1 MPFSLQTAPL
11 RGALCVLAATL
22 VFAPVS
28 PLAAQAQ
35 GQGKFK
41 WWQSDQYKTELML
54 TPDQSRRLE
63 EIFQQALPTLRAQMK
78 TLETAEG
85 DLERLVARGD
95 DSTVMS
101 QVARVET
108 ARAELNT
115 SRTLMLLKM
124 RRLLTSDQ
132 WIKFGALHK
141 ALEHE
146 REQALQ
152 RSNAAPK

>member
-1 MPFSLQTAPL
+1 MYFSHQPA
-11 RGALCVLAATL
+11 ALKRALHALVALLILAA
-22 VFAPVS
+22 AS
-28 PLAAQAQ
+28 PLAA
-35 GQGKFK
+35 QGKFK
-41 WWQSDQYKTELML
+41 WWQSDRYKTELML
-54 TPDQSRRLE
+54 TADQSRRCE
-63 EIFQQALPTLRAQMK
+63 EIFQQALPSLRAQMK
-78 TLETAEG
+78 TLESSEAE
-85 DLERLVARGD
+85 LERLVQRGD
-95 DSTVMS
+95 DSAVMA

>member
-1 MPFSLQTAPL
+1 MPFSLQTA
-11 RGALCVLAATL
+11 RRALAA
-22 VFAPVS
+22 VVAPAVVVLLGLAVAT
-28 PLAAQAQ
+28 PLAA
-35 GQGKFK
+35 QGKFK
-41 WWQSDQYKTELML
+41 WWQSDRYKTELML
-54 TPDQSRRLE
+54 TADQSRRLE

-78 TLETAEG
+78 TLESAEAE
-85 DLERLVARGD
+85 LERLVQRGD
-95 DSTVMS
+95 DSAVMA

-108 ARAELNT
+108 ARGELNT

-146 REQALQ
+146 REQA
-152 RSNAAPK
+152 

>member
-1 MPFSLQTAPL
+1 MPVSLHTARNL
-11 RGALCVLAATL
+11 LAALL
-22 VFAPVS
+22 VVACAS
-28 PLAAQAQ
+28 PLAAQTQA
-35 GQGKFK
+35 QGKFK
-41 WWQSDQYKTELML
+41 WWQSDRYKTELML
-54 TPDQSRRLE
+54 TADQSKRLE
-63 EIFQQALPTLRAQMK
+63 EIFQNALPTLRSQMK
-78 TLETAEG
+78 ALESAETE
-85 DLERLVARGD
+85 LERLVQRGD
-95 DSTVMS
+95 DSAVMA

-108 ARAELNT
+108 SRAELNT

-124 RRLLTSDQ
+124 RRLLTTDQ

>member
-1 MPFSLQTAPL
+1 MPFPRLTASIHTA
-11 RGALCVLAATL
+11 RVALVAMLVLAA
-22 VFAPVS
+22 AG
-28 PLAAQAQ
+28 PLAAQA
-35 GQGKFK
+35 QGKFK
-41 WWQSDQYKTELML
+41 WWQSDRYKTELML
-54 TPDQSRRLE
+54 TADQSRRLE
-63 EIFQQALPTLRAQMK
+63 EIFQNALPTLRAQMK
-78 TLETAEG
+78 ALESAETE
-85 DLERLVARGD
+85 LERLVQRGD
-95 DSTVMS
+95 DSAVMA

-152 RSNAAPK
+152 RSNVAPK